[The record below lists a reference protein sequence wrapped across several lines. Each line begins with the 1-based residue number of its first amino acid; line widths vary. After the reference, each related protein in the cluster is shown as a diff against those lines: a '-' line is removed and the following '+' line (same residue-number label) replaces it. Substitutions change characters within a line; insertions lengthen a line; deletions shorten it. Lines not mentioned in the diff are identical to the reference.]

1 MVINESNYKSEE
13 ESTDHIFLCCEKASS
28 LWHLQFSLFGMGTSL
43 LGERDLIVLTWEL
56 SCQNA

>member
-43 LGERDLIVLTWEL
+43 LGERDLIVLT
-56 SCQNA
+56 